1 MTLPLPS
8 SSRNDRRQ
16 RIVLVAS
23 QMFAER
29 AYVEVQMDELAKA
42 ADVAKPT
49 IYRYFNSK
57 EDLFLEALDGTMDRA
72 GGRGEPGG
80 RRDRAGAG
88 GAAAGD
94 CRRAQILRAMH
105 RRDPRPR
112 RQRRGA
118 GRARARDDA
127 PPRPAD
133 PRGVRPRIATRDR
146 RAGSSAAFDPDLA
159 SRAIL
164 GAVRMTA
171 TAEDAPNDAEAAR
184 SLTDLLLHGVSAA
197 SVSTRGSQG

>member
-1 MTLPLPS
+1 MTLPLPA

-49 IYRYFNSK
+49 IYRYFSSK
-57 EDLFLEALDGTMDRA
+57 EDLFLEALDGTMNEMVAEVTRVADETAPAPEVLRRMVFAALKSFAQCTAAIRA
-72 GGRGEPGG
+72 LDGSDSALGERGRTM
-80 RRDRAGAG
+80 
-88 GAAAGD
+88 
-94 CRRAQILRAMH
+94 LR
-105 RRDPRPR
+105 
-112 RQRRGA
+112 RRG
-118 GRARARDDA
+118 RQIREEFARVLQRGIGT
-127 PPRPAD
+127 AD
-133 PRGVRPRIATRDR
+133 FRGL
-146 RAGSSAAFDPDLA
+146 DPDLA

-171 TAEDAPNDAEAAR
+171 TAEDAPNDARAAW
-184 SLTDLLLHGVSAA
+184 SLTDLILNGL
-197 SVSTRGSQG
+197 TPRQGEG

>member
-42 ADVAKPT
+42 AEVAKPT

-57 EDLFLEALDGTMDRA
+57 EDLFLEALDGTMNELVAEVSRVADESAPAPAVLRQVI
-72 GGRGEPGG
+72 
-80 RRDRAGAG
+80 
-88 GAAAGD
+88 AAAPQVL
-94 CRRAQILRAMH
+94 CAMH

-112 RQRRGA
+112 RQRCGS
-118 GRARARDDA
+118 GRARACDDA
-127 PPRPAD
+127 APRPAD
-133 PRGVRPRIATRDR
+133 PRGVRPRITARDR
-146 RAGSSAAFDPDLA
+146 RAGLPQLRSRPRQ
-159 SRAIL
+159 RAIW
-164 GAVRMTA
+164 
-171 TAEDAPNDAEAAR
+171 AR
-184 SLTDLLLHGVSAA
+184 CA
-197 SVSTRGSQG
+197 